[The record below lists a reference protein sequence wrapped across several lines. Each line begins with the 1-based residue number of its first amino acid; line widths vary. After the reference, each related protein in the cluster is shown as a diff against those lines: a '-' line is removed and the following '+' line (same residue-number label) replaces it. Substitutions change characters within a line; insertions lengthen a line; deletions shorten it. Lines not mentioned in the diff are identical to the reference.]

1 MPLVQIALRAGT
13 TPEYRAALADAVHRA
28 MVEAIAIPADDRFQ
42 IITEHAPA
50 NLLYDPHYLGVH
62 RSDRVVFIHITLSH
76 GRKPQ
81 QKRKLYKRIA
91 ELLAQSPGVPPNEIV
106 IVLSETAWEN
116 WSFGNGD
123 AHYMDA

>member
-28 MVEAIAIPADDRFQ
+28 MVEAIAIPADDCFQ

-81 QKRKLYKRIA
+81 QKRKLYKRIT
-91 ELLAQSPGVPPNEIV
+91 ELLAQSPASRPTK
-106 IVLSETAWEN
+106 S
-116 WSFGNGD
+116 
-123 AHYMDA
+123 

>member
-1 MPLVQIALRAGT
+1 
-13 TPEYRAALADAVHRA
+13 

-81 QKRKLYKRIA
+81 QKRKLYKRIT